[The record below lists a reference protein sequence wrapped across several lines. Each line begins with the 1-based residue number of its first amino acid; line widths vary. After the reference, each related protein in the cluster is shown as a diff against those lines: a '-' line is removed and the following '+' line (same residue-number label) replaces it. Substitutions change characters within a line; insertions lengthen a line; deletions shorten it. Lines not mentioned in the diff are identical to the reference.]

1 MKRTPNNG
9 GEKRDAVFRFRVT
22 AAEKELIRQHAAQ
35 QGLSVS
41 KYLRKK
47 VDDYH
52 SGLDRHT
59 VIRLLAETGK
69 QGSNLNQIAK
79 VLNIETKTGEPAR
92 IDAGFVNRT
101 LSEIARLTS
110 ELMEIIK
117 HGHRRKNTE

>member
-1 MKRTPNNG
+1 MKRTPENG
-9 GEKRDAVFRFRVT
+9 GEKRDAVFRFRVN

-41 KYLRKK
+41 QYLRKK

-59 VIRLLAETGK
+59 VIRLLAECGK

-79 VLNIETKTGEPAR
+79 TLNIEVKTGEPAR
-92 IDAGFVNRT
+92 IDPGFINRT
-101 LSEIARLTS
+101 LQEITRLTG
-110 ELMEIIK
+110 ELLEIIK
-117 HGHRRKNTE
+117 YGHRRKNQK